1 MSELRLDLATGEW
14 VIIATERARRPHDFR
29 RADAAGETPR
39 ETCPFC
45 PRRAAETRR
54 EPCPSAPGREAMT
67 PGELYREPA
76 DGPWSVR
83 VVPNKFPA
91 LSPGAEEA
99 APGYSDPV
107 GMFLRR
113 PGKGHHELIV
123 ESPDHGARLASMSR
137 EAIAAVLGAYRARYR

>member
-1 MSELRLDLATGEW
+1 MSELRLDRAAGEG
-14 VIIATERARRPHDFR
+14 VSIATRRPRRPYDFR

-45 PRRAAETRR
+45 P
-54 EPCPSAPGREAMT
+54 GREALT

-99 APGYSDPV
+99 APVSGDPV

-113 PGKGHHELIV
+113 PGKGHHEVIV
-123 ESPDHGARLASMSR
+123 ESPDHGARLATMSR
-137 EAIAAVLGAYRARYR
+137 EAIPAGLRAD

>member
-29 RADAAGETPR
+29 RVVAAGETPR

-45 PRRAAETRR
+45 
-54 EPCPSAPGREAMT
+54 PGREAMT

-91 LSPGAEEA
+91 LSASAEEA
-99 APGYSDPV
+99 APVSSDPV

-113 PGKGHHELIV
+113 PGKGHHEVIV
-123 ESPDHGARLASMSR
+123 ESPDHGARLATMSP
-137 EAIAAVLGAYRARYR
+137 EAIAALPRAYPARDQALRRA